1 MQLIFWSSFILKV
14 RIWLFLSSK
23 FEKTEFSWKTT
34 WISPWPCYLRNRNW
48 SRLRKTKPWSDPV
61 RSSNVEST
69 GGVPS
74 KLTGCHA
81 VGVRP
86 RFVVFL
92 CLIPSDLK
100 DLSLFWY
107 WPSVP
112 RVRAQSADTKGVRS
126 SGPEVVVCIQCWSI
140 HRHYGG
146 EGRWEAG
153 ETEVWR
159 RLPPCRCSLHSRLK
173 HKIPKRKKLSAIWRK
188 ISAAKVSGTRICKSS
203 WWILW
208 SHSMSCSAFAAVR
221 MPWIR
226 HCDIFLSSRNKE
238 RYFDGYFKNTRRH
251 LHFFLEWAR
260 WIF

>member
-1 MQLIFWSSFILKV
+1 MLLSVTAGAGLTWGGMLLRWQKIWIWQKSAVNSTVMDNHFV
-14 RIWLFLSSK
+14 RW
-23 FEKTEFSWKTT
+23 TT
-34 WISPWPCYLRNRNW
+34 WLSPWPCYLRNRNW

-86 RFVVFL
+86 CFVIFL

-112 RVRAQSADTKGVRS
+112 RVRTQSADTNSVRS
-126 SGPEVVVCIQCWSI
+126 SGHGVDMCIQCRSI
-140 HRHYGG
+140 HCHYGG

-173 HKIPKRKKLSAIWRK
+173 HK
-188 ISAAKVSGTRICKSS
+188 
-203 WWILW
+203 
-208 SHSMSCSAFAAVR
+208 
-221 MPWIR
+221 
-226 HCDIFLSSRNKE
+226 
-238 RYFDGYFKNTRRH
+238 
-251 LHFFLEWAR
+251 
-260 WIF
+260 

>member
-1 MQLIFWSSFILKV
+1 MQLLFWSSFMLKV
-14 RIWLFLSSK
+14 WIWFFLSSK
-23 FEKTEFSWKTT
+23 LGKTEFSWKTT
-34 WISPWPCYLRNRNW
+34 WISLWPCYLKDRNW

-112 RVRAQSADTKGVRS
+112 RVTD
-126 SGPEVVVCIQCWSI
+126 
-140 HRHYGG
+140 
-146 EGRWEAG
+146 
-153 ETEVWR
+153 
-159 RLPPCRCSLHSRLK
+159 
-173 HKIPKRKKLSAIWRK
+173 
-188 ISAAKVSGTRICKSS
+188 
-203 WWILW
+203 
-208 SHSMSCSAFAAVR
+208 
-221 MPWIR
+221 
-226 HCDIFLSSRNKE
+226 
-238 RYFDGYFKNTRRH
+238 FDGNIKGKLKTVPCKQPLKKSQEVEYRIGDDKLWTGFQ
-251 LHFFLEWAR
+251 
-260 WIF
+260 

>member
-1 MQLIFWSSFILKV
+1 MLKV
-14 RIWLFLSSK
+14 WIWLFLSSK
-23 FEKTEFSWKTT
+23 LGKTEFSWKTT
-34 WISPWPCYLRNRNW
+34 WISSWPCYLRNRNW

-112 RVRAQSADTKGVRS
+112 RVRAQSADTNSVRS
-126 SGPEVVVCIQCWSI
+126 SGHEAVMCIQCRSI
-140 HRHYGG
+140 HYGG
-146 EGRWEAG
+146 WEEMG
-153 ETEVWR
+153 IFK
-159 RLPPCRCSLHSRLK
+159 LHNNK
-173 HKIPKRKKLSAIWRK
+173 KIFPKQAICFLVLFWVGHFHC
-188 ISAAKVSGTRICKSS
+188 A
-203 WWILW
+203 LW
-208 SHSMSCSAFAAVR
+208 FLNVFSH
-221 MPWIR
+221 
-226 HCDIFLSSRNKE
+226 
-238 RYFDGYFKNTRRH
+238 
-251 LHFFLEWAR
+251 
-260 WIF
+260 